1 MATAICITTNSN
13 GNGTISELKIMVIKL
28 ANNAVRE
35 SINVLIRMVTMA
47 YGIIYT
53 LKRSSWLVIAVRAT
67 KEVISRTINMTCC
80 LFLYSCGLK
89 KSRYA

>member
-67 KEVISRTINMTCC
+67 KEVISRTINMTCF
-80 LFLYSCGLK
+80 LFLYS
-89 KSRYA
+89 